1 MGRVKYFLD
10 TYAMIEI
17 TKANESYEKYLTEN
31 LTTCALNLYEFFYSC
46 LKDYGEEKAKE
57 LFYVFHS
64 ISLTISNEDIFL
76 AAKLKMKYA
85 KNKISYADA
94 LGYAMAIN
102 RNMRF
107 LTGDKEFKDLEQVEF
122 VK

>member
-1 MGRVKYFLD
+1 
-10 TYAMIEI
+10 MIEI
-17 TKANESYEKYLTEN
+17 TKANPSYEKYLTED

-57 LFYVFHS
+57 LFSVFQS
-64 ISLTISNEDIFL
+64 VSTTISNEDIFL
-76 AAKLKMKYA
+76 AAKVKRKYA

-94 LGYAMAIN
+94 LGYAMAIQ
-102 RNMRF
+102 RNMKF
-107 LTGDKEFKDLEQVEF
+107 LTGDKEFENLEQVEF